1 MQIHYMASAIAD
13 LRRIVRFGIEN
24 DLPDPANFVR
34 GLRNRFARLAEIA
47 HPGRKG
53 RLDNTREWVVTG
65 TPYIA
70 VFRRVDEAVTIV
82 RVLHG
87 VQQWPAWAHG

>member
-1 MQIHYMASAIAD
+1 MQVHYAASAIAD
-13 LRRIVRFGIEN
+13 LRRIVQFGIES
-24 DLPDPANFVR
+24 DFPDPVNFVR
-34 GLRNRFARLAEIA
+34 GLRSRFARLAEIA

-53 RLDNTREWVVTG
+53 RLGNTREWVVTG

-70 VFRRVDEAVTIV
+70 VFRHEDEAVTIV

-87 VQQWPAWAHG
+87 AQQWPG

>member
-1 MQIHYMASAIAD
+1 MRVHYTASAISD
-13 LRRIVRFGIEN
+13 LRCIVQFGIEH
-24 DLPDPANFVR
+24 DLPDPAGFIR
-34 GLRNRFARLAEIA
+34 GLRDRLARLAEIA

-53 RLDNTREWVVTG
+53 RLASTREWVVTG

-70 VFRRVDEAVTIV
+70 VFQRADEDVTIV

-87 VQQWPAWAHG
+87 AQQWP